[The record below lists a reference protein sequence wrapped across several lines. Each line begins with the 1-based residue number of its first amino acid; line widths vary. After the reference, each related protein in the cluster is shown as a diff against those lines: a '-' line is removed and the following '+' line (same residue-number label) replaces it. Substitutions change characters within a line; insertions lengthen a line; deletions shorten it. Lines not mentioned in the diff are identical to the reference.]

1 MPMVPFIERFPELG
15 TRETRTV
22 TIPPG
27 HELPSGEYGFME
39 LYCDEPGCDC
49 RRVTIKVLRPDT
61 GWGKAWA
68 TISYGWERQDF
79 YRRWSGASDPAEM
92 QGPTLDELNPQTE
105 YSSALLDAFRL
116 NLESPDYVERLK
128 RHYRMFRRTVDNG
141 HGRPGSLEA
150 NRIDN
155 KRKRLRDPGRRSR
168 RPR

>member
-92 QGPTLDELNPQTE
+92 QGPTLDGQTC
-105 YSSALLDAFRL
+105 AARGTAQ
-116 NLESPDYVERLK
+116 K
-128 RHYRMFRRTVDNG
+128 A
-141 HGRPGSLEA
+141 RP
-150 NRIDN
+150 
-155 KRKRLRDPGRRSR
+155 
-168 RPR
+168 